1 MEFLSIINKNIL
13 EYPDCAAV
21 VCKSKILTY
30 SQLGKNI
37 TVCKQKLLC
46 GGVNVGD
53 KVILFSERCESYII
67 YLLALWEMGC
77 IVIPLGMN
85 IPDGR
90 LQAVI
95 EECEP
100 QARIAIQ
107 NDNVTVK
114 YYVDNARDESL
125 LDCAYILFTS
135 GSSGKPKG
143 AVISRHALD
152 VFVRDSIEATQYSA
166 LKYKS
171 VLATASFSFDMHL
184 IEVLF
189 ALVNHQSLVLASDNE
204 VSNPRKIAKLVR
216 ENNVDVIVATPSKM
230 TWLIQANKRQVDFLH
245 NVKCFF
251 FGGESLPEELVK
263 MVSSTSGAYVFNVY
277 GPTETTVFVTVGLI
291 HEGQSVN
298 LGKPLRNVRIL
309 IMDEYMREL
318 NVGEKG
324 EICLQGDQ
332 IGQGYYNNDEASR
345 SNFVEFGKK
354 RMYKTGDYGW
364 IDPFSGKLMFA
375 GRKDRQIKLH
385 GNRIELDEIE
395 KRLKQHEHIRDAIVM
410 HDRERDLIVAYYQS
424 DHNVSKSDIVKFL
437 SMTLPEYM
445 VPSILVEKD
454 NFIMTESGKTD
465 RNKGEN

>member
-1 MEFLSIINKNIL
+1 M
-13 EYPDCAAV
+13 
-21 VCKSKILTY
+21 
-30 SQLGKNI
+30 
-37 TVCKQKLLC
+37 
-46 GGVNVGD
+46 NVGD
-53 KVILFSERCESYII
+53 KVILFSDRCETYII

-77 IVIPLGMN
+77 IVIPLGIN
-85 IPDGR
+85 IPNER
-90 LQAVI
+90 LQAII

-100 QARIAIQ
+100 QALVVIQ

-114 YYVDNARDESL
+114 YYEDNARDESL

-152 VFVRDSIEATQYSA
+152 VFVRDSLEATQYSA

-189 ALVNHQSLVLASDNE
+189 ALVNHQSLILAAENE
-204 VSNPRKIAKLVR
+204 VSNPRKIAKLIR

-230 TWLIQANKRQVDFLH
+230 AWLIQANKRQVDFLH

-263 MVSSTSGAYVFNVY
+263 MVSSMSGAYVFNAY
-277 GPTETTVFVTVGLI
+277 GPTEATVFVTVGLI
-291 HEGQSVN
+291 REGQAVD

-309 IMDEYMREL
+309 IMDEHMREL

-332 IGQGYYNNDEASR
+332 IGRGYYNNDEASR
-345 SNFVEFGKK
+345 RSFVEFCGK

-364 IDPFSGKLMFA
+364 IAPFSGKLMFT

-395 KRLKQHEHIRDAIVM
+395 KRLEQHEHIRDAIVI
-410 HDRERDLIVAYYQS
+410 HDRERDQIIAYYQS
-424 DHNVSKSDIVKFL
+424 NCNVSEDDIAEFL
-437 SMTLPEYM
+437 RMTLPEYM
-445 VPSILVEKD
+445 VPTMLIEKE

-465 RNKGEN
+465 RNKGGN